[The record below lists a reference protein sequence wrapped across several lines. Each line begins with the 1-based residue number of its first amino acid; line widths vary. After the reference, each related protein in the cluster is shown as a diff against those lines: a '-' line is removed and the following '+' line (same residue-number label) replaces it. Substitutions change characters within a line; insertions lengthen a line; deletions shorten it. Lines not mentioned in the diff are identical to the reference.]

1 MNTHKHA
8 RLTFLRRLE
17 MVQQLIAHQVCVPEA
32 ARAYGVTAPT
42 VRKWLGRFLAQ
53 GQAGLADASSR
64 PTVSPRAIAPA
75 KALAIVELR
84 RKRLTQARIAQALGV
99 SASTVSRVLARAGLS
114 HLADLEPAEPV
125 VRYEHQAPGDLLHID
140 IKKLGRIQR
149 PGHRVT
155 GNRRDTVEGAGWD
168 FVFVAIDDHAR
179 VAFTDIHPDERFP
192 SAVQFLKDAV
202 AYYQRLGVTIQRL
215 LTDNGSAFRSR
226 AFAALCHELGI
237 KHRFTRPYRPQ
248 TNGKAE
254 RFIQSALREWAYAH
268 TYQNSQHR
276 ADAMKSWLHH
286 YNWHRPHHR
295 ARCTHLQ
302 TQPGRIQPID
312 SSQLEAV
319 RVADVQRQVLADV
332 GAVPIAQIRVG
343 AMRPHVQRRAGTQ
356 LPAAA
361 GQFGIVRLAAEIDR
375 VVVRELVQVRGAD
388 IRTQGRA
395 AGQGEIPAGAH
406 AGPPLHRRLAA
417 ARVDH
422 LRLRLDEPALRQL
435 EVIAGLGTARI
446 RCMRYIVVV
455 VAQPQRQVERH
466 GLVDTPQLADRIDV
480 EPAVVHISQVR
491 AQEPAFDP
499 AVHDV
504 VVIHAGARDAGVGAQ
519 IEPPRVQA
527 PAMVGAQ
534 RQVLHAQVERRC
546 VRRIDLEAVRA
557 AARPEGALVVA
568 AAQIALALRQG
579 SHLGV
584 EQQHRCALPHRHRPR
599 AARGDL
605 GPYRLLH
612 LPARLPFEFALQPRT
627 LRRRQRRQPLRDL
640 PGCQRLHILP
650 QLRIRQ
656 A

>member
-149 PGHRVT
+149 PGT
-155 GNRRDTVEGAGWD
+155 GSRATDAIPLRGPAGTSSSW
-168 FVFVAIDDHAR
+168 
-179 VAFTDIHPDERFP
+179 P
-192 SAVQFLKDAV
+192 SMTTPAWPSPTSTPTSASPAPSSSSRTQWPT
-202 AYYQRLGVTIQRL
+202 YQRLGVTIQRL

-286 YNWHRPHHR
+286 YNWHRPH
-295 ARCTHLQ
+295 Q
-302 TQPGRIQPID
+302 GIGR
-312 SSQLEAV
+312 
-319 RVADVQRQVLADV
+319 
-332 GAVPIAQIRVG
+332 AVPIS
-343 AMRPHVQRRAGTQ
+343 
-356 LPAAA
+356 
-361 GQFGIVRLAAEIDR
+361 RLN
-375 VVVRELVQVRGAD
+375 
-388 IRTQGRA
+388 
-395 AGQGEIPAGAH
+395 
-406 AGPPLHRRLAA
+406 
-417 ARVDH
+417 
-422 LRLRLDEPALRQL
+422 LDEYNLL
-435 EVIAGLGTARI
+435 T
-446 RCMRYIVVV
+446 
-455 VAQPQRQVERH
+455 
-466 GLVDTPQLADRIDV
+466 
-480 EPAVVHISQVR
+480 VH
-491 AQEPAFDP
+491 
-499 AVHDV
+499 
-504 VVIHAGARDAGVGAQ
+504 
-519 IEPPRVQA
+519 
-527 PAMVGAQ
+527 
-534 RQVLHAQVERRC
+534 
-546 VRRIDLEAVRA
+546 
-557 AARPEGALVVA
+557 
-568 AAQIALALRQG
+568 
-579 SHLGV
+579 
-584 EQQHRCALPHRHRPR
+584 
-599 AARGDL
+599 
-605 GPYRLLH
+605 
-612 LPARLPFEFALQPRT
+612 T
-627 LRRRQRRQPLRDL
+627 
-640 PGCQRLHILP
+640 
-650 QLRIRQ
+650 
-656 A
+656 